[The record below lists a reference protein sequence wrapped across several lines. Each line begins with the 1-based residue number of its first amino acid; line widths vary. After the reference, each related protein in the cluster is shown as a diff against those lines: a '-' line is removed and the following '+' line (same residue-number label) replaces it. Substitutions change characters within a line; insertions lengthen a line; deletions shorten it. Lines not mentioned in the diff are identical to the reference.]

1 METEGQILIHPY
13 AVDEKNPQGIIVASY
28 SSGTDGK
35 TRRWCEVW
43 KCADPKNDYPWAM
56 ATDDPLGIIPN
67 ALTLSGN
74 HMVGLSGKG
83 ARTLAGQGKT
93 FEEILKYYYAGV
105 EIKKL
110 Y

>member
-1 METEGQILIHPY
+1 
-13 AVDEKNPQGIIVASY
+13 
-28 SSGTDGK
+28 
-35 TRRWCEVW
+35 
-43 KCADPKNDYPWAM
+43 M

-83 ARTLAGQGKT
+83 ARAMAGQGKT
-93 FEEILKYYYAGV
+93 VEEILKYYYAGA